1 MFRAV
6 PVGMRGELIKDG
18 NDHPENPLPARLVFP
33 SLRPVLAVPVWE
45 QRRHTF
51 QVRAAGGGALVFRER
66 RGGRELPP
74 GASWVGRQVQP
85 QVAAQ
90 SWQGKDGRFAEAP
103 EQ

>member
-74 GASWVGRQVQP
+74 GARLGREASPTSDGCSVL
-85 QVAAQ
+85 AR
-90 SWQGKDGRFAEAP
+90 QGWKIC
-103 EQ
+103 